1 LKESIGSDS
10 GLSDRIDEVEAAYK
24 AADNTLGQRVTDEIT
39 RATNAENANTNK
51 ITTEKNRNDAQDTL
65 ITNLQNSKVAS
76 VELI

>member
-1 LKESIGSDS
+1 LKESIGTDS

-24 AADNTLGQRVTDEIT
+24 AADNTLSQRITDEIT

-51 ITTEKNRNDAQDTL
+51 ITAEKNRNDAQDTL
-65 ITNLQNSKVAS
+65 ITDLQNSKVAS